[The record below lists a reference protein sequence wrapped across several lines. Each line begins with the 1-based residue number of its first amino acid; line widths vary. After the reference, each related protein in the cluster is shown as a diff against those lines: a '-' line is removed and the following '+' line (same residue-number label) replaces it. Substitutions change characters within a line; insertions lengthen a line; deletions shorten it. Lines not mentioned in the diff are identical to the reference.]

1 MKKNFAKAVLFA
13 AIFVVALY
21 AVTKI
26 FTAKFTDN
34 NCQSYT
40 AAQLYELDKN
50 SVEVVLG
57 GSSQAVFCV
66 NAMELYDKYGISA
79 YGTGSPNQPTLV
91 SLGWLRE
98 MNKTQNIKVA
108 VLDTSQLFEEV
119 DESFYRQTL
128 DTMHFSANKLDIL
141 RQHIAE
147 SDTADDLLS
156 YLFPIIK
163 YHDRWE
169 SLEEQD
175 FTFSTANSPMYMGTR
190 MADYVYSF
198 DNYEDLMDDEE
209 IAGESLDM
217 IDYQKSGLE
226 KYAAYCKENG
236 IELLLI
242 KTPKEDWTETKDK
255 KTQQLADELGVT
267 YINYASK
274 EWGEKLGLNYYSD
287 FKDPQH
293 LNVRGADKVADA
305 LGKYLS
311 EHYDLTDF
319 RETSPKSEEYMD
331 TYHAKRTEAYFLTN
345 SDVVEYL
352 KELKEN
358 YIDQGDYDVLFELTD
373 DKICSVWTEEMQKAL
388 ESCGIQTDIRT
399 LKSTAYTGS
408 IVGGKVKETTGN
420 ETEMQVTGK
429 FGNGFPFVC
438 TSIPSGNSA
447 SRATFIIN
455 GVRKYSSTKGLNI
468 FLYNHT
474 TGEILDT
481 PTVAVCTDGKLRLNR
496 PEEDKHQ

>member
-1 MKKNFAKAVLFA
+1 MKKIFAKAVVFA
-13 AIFVVALY
+13 AIFVAILFGI
-21 AVTKI
+21 TKI

-40 AAQLYELDKN
+40 AAQLYELDKD
-50 SVEVVLG
+50 SVEVAIS

-79 YGTGSPNQPTLV
+79 YGTGSPNQPILA

-98 MNKTQNIKVA
+98 LNKTQDIKVA

-119 DESFYRQTL
+119 PESFYRQTL
-128 DTMHFSANKLDIL
+128 DTMHFSSNKLDIV

-147 SDTADDLLS
+147 SDTADDLMS

-169 SLEEQD
+169 DLEKQD
-175 FTFSTANSPMYMGTR
+175 FTFSTADSPMYMGTR

-198 DNYEDLMDDEE
+198 DNYEDLMDNEK
-209 IAGESLDM
+209 INNESLDM
-217 IDYQKSGLE
+217 IDYQKAGLE

-236 IELLLI
+236 IELVLI

-305 LGKYLS
+305 LGAYLS
-311 EHYDLTDF
+311 KTYNLTDF
-319 RETSPKSEEYMD
+319 RETAPKSEQYMD
-331 TYHAKRTEAYFLTN
+331 AYHAKRTESYFLTN

-352 KELKEN
+352 KELQSS
-358 YIDQGDYDVLFELTD
+358 YIDQGDYDVLVQLTD
-373 DKICSVWTEEMQKAL
+373 DNICGAWTDDMQKAL
-388 ESCGIQTDIRT
+388 EQCGIQTDIRT
-399 LKSTAYTGS
+399 LKDTAYTGS
-408 IVGGKVKETTGN
+408 IVGGKVKEKTGGA
-420 ETEMQVTGK
+420 TEMAVTGT

-438 TSIPSGNSA
+438 TSTPSGNSA
-447 SRATFIIN
+447 SRSMFILN
-455 GVRKYSSTKGLNI
+455 GVRKYMSAKGLNI

-496 PEEDKHQ
+496 PEESKHQ